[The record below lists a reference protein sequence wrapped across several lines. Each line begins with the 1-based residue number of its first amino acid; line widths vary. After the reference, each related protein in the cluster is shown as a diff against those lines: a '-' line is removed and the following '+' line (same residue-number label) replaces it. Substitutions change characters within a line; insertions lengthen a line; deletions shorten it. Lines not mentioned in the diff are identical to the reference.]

1 MSVIPNTASISSNFE
16 ALFNAA
22 LAKYAQQTGNDLR
35 NHPLAHKI
43 DICDSPDS
51 FLRVFQEQAQKFDEF
66 RNGHHSLIKWLQPVV
81 TRIHALSTSATVSSV
96 ASAVRPNNF
105 IAFFL
110 SYQTFLS
117 CNLGDSPCIGNIF
130 WDKCPS
136 LCAYLL
142 HSTAVSDIQNH

>member
-1 MSVIPNTASISSNFE
+1 MSVTPNTASISSNFE
-16 ALFNAA
+16 ILFNAA

-66 RNGHHSLIKWLQPVV
+66 RNGDHSLIKWLQPVV

-117 CNLGDSPCIGNIF
+117 CR
-130 WDKCPS
+130 
-136 LCAYLL
+136 
-142 HSTAVSDIQNH
+142 